1 MMNMKHI
8 ILLTASL
15 LIMVSCEKRINL
27 KPTEGPPV
35 VIIQGYLYA
44 DSTARVMVSNSTNY
58 LSSVVPAGIST
69 ALVVLSDN
77 NGNTDTLAWNTQ
89 SQEYVSSKIKGVI
102 NAMYT
107 LNVQLSGQ
115 TYTATSILQPLQ
127 KADSITVLYTKG
139 IRKSSYQMQ
148 LYANISTSS
157 LSYYLF
163 KGYSND
169 SLLDKSTQVN
179 CADNHYL
186 NGNLDGYKVGYNTF
200 VPGDSAMLY
209 IFSLTQPAYNFWVAA
224 DLQLNNDG
232 GYFSTPPANVPSM
245 FNNGAVGVFQCSELQ
260 ILKKYVLPQ

>member
-1 MMNMKHI
+1 MKHI
-8 ILLTASL
+8 FLLTL
-15 LIMVSCEKRINL
+15 FFLTLVSCEKKINL
-27 KPTEGPPV
+27 KPTEGPSV

-44 DSTARVMVSNSTNY
+44 DSAARVMVSNSTNY

-77 NGNTDTLAWNTQ
+77 NGNTDTLVWNTQ
-89 SQEYVSSKIKGVI
+89 SQEYVSSRIKGVVST
-102 NAMYT
+102 MYT

-127 KADSITVLYTKG
+127 KADSITVVYTKG

-169 SLLDKSTQVN
+169 SLVDKSTQIN
-179 CADNHYL
+179 CADNSYL
-186 NGNLDGYKVGYNTF
+186 NGNLDGYAVGYNKY
-200 VPGDSAMLY
+200 VPGDSAKLY
-209 IFSLTQPAYNFWVAA
+209 IFSLTQPAYNFWLAA

-260 ILKKYVLPQ
+260 VLKTYVVAQ